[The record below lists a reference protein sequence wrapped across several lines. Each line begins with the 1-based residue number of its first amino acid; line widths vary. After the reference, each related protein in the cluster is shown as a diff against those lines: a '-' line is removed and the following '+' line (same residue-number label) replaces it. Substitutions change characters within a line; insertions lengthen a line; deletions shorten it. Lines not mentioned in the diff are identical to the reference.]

1 MPARNVNAVIVL
13 IKENVVTLSYI
24 HHILVPS
31 FQVNVFD
38 FLVWE
43 SGIPI
48 ILLKLFA
55 SGWLQAEFVLKRA
68 AGASLK
74 GNCFCSS
81 HTCPR
86 NPAREL
92 KVRGRRGALPQGQA
106 SCSHLGTCCESELR
120 SSPLRVPP
128 VIVSELAFPRFGR
141 EVNSTGL

>member
-48 ILLKLFA
+48 ILLKLFCL
-55 SGWLQAEFVLKRA
+55 WVI
-68 AGASLK
+68 AG
-74 GNCFCSS
+74 GICPETSS
-81 HTCPR
+81 RCLS
-86 NPAREL
+86 EGKL
-92 KVRGRRGALPQGQA
+92 FLFLPHMPKK
-106 SCSHLGTCCESELR
+106 SCM
-120 SSPLRVPP
+120 
-128 VIVSELAFPRFGR
+128 
-141 EVNSTGL
+141 